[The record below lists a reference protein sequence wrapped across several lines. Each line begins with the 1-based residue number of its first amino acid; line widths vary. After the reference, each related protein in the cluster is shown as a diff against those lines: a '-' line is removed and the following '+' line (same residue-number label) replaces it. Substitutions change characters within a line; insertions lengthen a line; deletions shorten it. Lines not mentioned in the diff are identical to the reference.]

1 MKKLELIPAIDL
13 IDGQCVRLK
22 QGLYESKTV
31 YAKDPV
37 EQAKIFADF
46 GFRRLHLVDLDG
58 AREGRVVNLNVL
70 EGIKKHTNLTVD
82 FGGGIRSSEDVRNVF
97 QAGADFLTAGSI
109 AVKNP
114 ALVENWLQT
123 FGPEKIIL
131 GADVKNERIA
141 IHGWQEQTQWT
152 IFEFIEFYLP
162 KGVKTVICTDVARD
176 GMLQGPNLELYK
188 TLLQRFK
195 DLQVIASGGVQSAED
210 FAALEKIGLHGVIFG
225 KAYYEGRIRP
235 ETLKDYLC

>member
-58 AREGRVVNLNVL
+58 AREGRVVNLHVL

-97 QAGADFLTAGSI
+97 QGA
-109 AVKNP
+109 P
-114 ALVENWLQT
+114 T
-123 FGPEKIIL
+123 F
-131 GADVKNERIA
+131 
-141 IHGWQEQTQWT
+141 
-152 IFEFIEFYLP
+152 
-162 KGVKTVICTDVARD
+162 
-176 GMLQGPNLELYK
+176 
-188 TLLQRFK
+188 
-195 DLQVIASGGVQSAED
+195 
-210 FAALEKIGLHGVIFG
+210 
-225 KAYYEGRIRP
+225 
-235 ETLKDYLC
+235 